1 MENKKSETVLDES
14 AYDKCSINED
24 NNFGENSRRKKTS
37 NEKLE
42 KNALFQRNSYAAS
55 DVFLRHETENIQNEI
70 ISKDDTAFSCEK
82 CNFYGKKG
90 SDYNR
95 HINSKKHKKRCGVD
109 EKESEKPKQYL
120 CDCCNKVYIKYSS
133 YWAHMQKCKDT
144 SAVSNINTPA
154 TPVATAVQTTAAVNV
169 TEHVSVNDDSK
180 NSIINRLFLEN
191 QELRNFVVEQSK
203 EHINFVVEQS
213 KEHIKNTN
221 KLVNKFVKMNK
232 MTSDSTELTNTT
244 NNNNTVNNNNNINNT
259 NNNTINGNV
268 TSNNVNINV
277 FLNDK
282 CKDAVNL
289 TEFIDNVQITNA
301 DLENNANSGFVN
313 GISKILIDNL
323 KTLSIYERPIHC
335 TDVKRET
342 MYIKDDHMWSKE
354 EDDKKLKSA
363 IQEISRKIMVQFSQW
378 REDNP
383 DYVDLD
389 SEAGMKYV
397 AITQNSVAGSK
408 RDAYY
413 GKIMK
418 SIAKETVIP
427 R

>member
-1 MENKKSETVLDES
+1 MKNKNPPKKSSTISDDNCRDIENKNFGKNNFAQKTSGETPDVLREIPDVLCEIPDVFCANDTENLENVSTNDSTNDLCCNYCDYITTKKGDYLRHMKSKRHLLKSNNQSVKLYVCEHCEKPYKIYKSYWYHTN
-14 AYDKCSINED
+14 KCS
-24 NNFGENSRRKKTS
+24 GTKAQSKTVTGV
-37 NEKLE
+37 E
-42 KNALFQRNSYAAS
+42 A
-55 DVFLRHETENIQNEI
+55 T
-70 ISKDDTAFSCEK
+70 TA
-82 CNFYGKKG
+82 
-90 SDYNR
+90 
-95 HINSKKHKKRCGVD
+95 
-109 EKESEKPKQYL
+109 
-120 CDCCNKVYIKYSS
+120 
-133 YWAHMQKCKDT
+133 
-144 SAVSNINTPA
+144 
-154 TPVATAVQTTAAVNV
+154 PVAEPVLTDTVVV
-169 TEHVSVNDDSK
+169 RDDDSK
-180 NSIINRLFLEN
+180 NNIINRLFLEN
-191 QELRNFVVEQSK
+191 QELR
-203 EHINFVVEQS
+203 NFVVEQS

-232 MTSDSTELTNTT
+232 ITSDSTELTNTT

>member
-1 MENKKSETVLDES
+1 MNVQSNRDSIPDDEV
-14 AYDKCSINED
+14 K
-24 NNFGENSRRKKTS
+24 NN
-37 NEKLE
+37 
-42 KNALFQRNSYAAS
+42 
-55 DVFLRHETENIQNEI
+55 
-70 ISKDDTAFSCEK
+70 
-82 CNFYGKKG
+82 
-90 SDYNR
+90 
-95 HINSKKHKKRCGVD
+95 
-109 EKESEKPKQYL
+109 
-120 CDCCNKVYIKYSS
+120 
-133 YWAHMQKCKDT
+133 
-144 SAVSNINTPA
+144 
-154 TPVATAVQTTAAVNV
+154 
-169 TEHVSVNDDSK
+169 
-180 NSIINRLFLEN
+180 IINRLFLEN
-191 QELRNFVVEQSK
+191 RELRNFVVEQSK

-232 MTSDSTELTNTT
+232 SGTETTELANTT
-244 NNNNTVNNNNNINNT
+244 NNNNNTVNN

-282 CKDAVNL
+282 CKEAVNL

-342 MYIKDDHMWSKE
+342 MYIKDDHTWSKK

-397 AITQNSVAGSK
+397 AITQNSVAGNK

-427 R
+427 H

>member
-1 MENKKSETVLDES
+1 MKKTNSPKKSFILSDDICTEIENKNFSKNKIAQKTSGETPDVLREIPDVLRAIPDVFCANETEKIENVATNEITNDLCCNYCDYITTKKCDYLRHMKSKRHLLKSNNQSVKLYVCEHCEKPYKVYKSYWYHTN
-14 AYDKCSINED
+14 KCSGTKIQ
-24 NNFGENSRRKKTS
+24 S
-37 NEKLE
+37 
-42 KNALFQRNSYAAS
+42 KNIVNAPA
-55 DVFLRHETENIQNEI
+55 I
-70 ISKDDTAFSCEK
+70 I
-82 CNFYGKKG
+82 
-90 SDYNR
+90 
-95 HINSKKHKKRCGVD
+95 
-109 EKESEKPKQYL
+109 
-120 CDCCNKVYIKYSS
+120 
-133 YWAHMQKCKDT
+133 
-144 SAVSNINTPA
+144 
-154 TPVATAVQTTAAVNV
+154 PVAEPLTNTVIVRD
-169 TEHVSVNDDSK
+169 DDSK
-180 NSIINRLFLEN
+180 NNIINRLFLEN
-191 QELRNFVVEQSK
+191 QELR
-203 EHINFVVEQS
+203 NFVVEQS

-232 MTSDSTELTNTT
+232 LTSDSTELTNTT

-418 SIAKETVIP
+418 YIAKETVIP

>member
-1 MENKKSETVLDES
+1 ME
-14 AYDKCSINED
+14 
-24 NNFGENSRRKKTS
+24 

-42 KNALFQRNSYAAS
+42 ALSRESSYDECCTVVDDNFGKKIRRKKNSNEITDKNQLFQRNSYATS
-55 DVFLRHETENIQNEI
+55 DVFLRHDTENTKNEF
-70 ISKDDTAFSCEK
+70 ISKDETDFTCKK
-82 CNFYGKKG
+82 CHFFGKKY

-95 HINSKKHKKRCGVD
+95 HINSKKHKKIYSINEV
-109 EKESEKPKQYL
+109 EPEKPKQYS
-120 CDCCNKVYIKYSS
+120 CDYCNKIYIKYSS
-133 YWAHMQKCKDT
+133 YWAHMQKCKDIT
-144 SAVSNINTPA
+144 DISAVNEETI
-154 TPVATAVQTTAAVNV
+154 PVANLVQSAPTNII
-169 TEHVSVNDDSK
+169 EHIDVNDEVK
-180 NSIINRLFLEN
+180 NNIINRLFLEN
-191 QELRNFVVEQSK
+191 RELRNFVVEQSK
-203 EHINFVVEQS
+203 DHINFVVEQS

-232 MTSDSTELTNTT
+232 TGTETTELANTT
-244 NNNNTVNNNNNINNT
+244 NNNNNTVNN

-282 CKDAVNL
+282 CKEAVNL

-342 MYIKDDHMWSKE
+342 MYIKDDHTWSKK

-383 DYVDLD
+383 DYIDLD

-397 AITQNSVAGSK
+397 AITQNSVAGNK

-427 R
+427 H

>member
-1 MENKKSETVLDES
+1 MKIKILPKVKPQTD
-14 AYDKCSINED
+14 DDICSNELQTNYEKIKERKNISDVKTD
-24 NNFGENSRRKKTS
+24 NNRFFQRKK
-37 NEKLE
+37 N
-42 KNALFQRNSYAAS
+42 AAS
-55 DVFLRHETENIQNEI
+55 DVFYTADCENSNNDKKI
-70 ISKDDTAFSCEK
+70 KDTPVITCDICD
-82 CNFYGKKG
+82 FYGKKQ

-95 HINSKKHKKRCGVD
+95 HINSKKHKQKCGIEPRHLKNHECD
-109 EKESEKPKQYL
+109 YCKKEY
-120 CDCCNKVYIKYSS
+120 VKYSS
-133 YWAHMQKCKDT
+133 YWSHIQKCKEFPHASMVDECET
-144 SAVSNINTPA
+144 SPVHTIPLNTVEQTPIMPIND
-154 TPVATAVQTTAAVNV
+154 
-169 TEHVSVNDDSK
+169 EFK
-180 NSIINRLFLEN
+180 NNIINKLFLEN
-191 QELRNFVVEQSK
+191 RELRNFVVEQSK
-203 EHINFVVEQS
+203 EHTKTTKKIIN
-213 KEHIKNTN
+213 KI
-221 KLVNKFVKMNK
+221 VNMNK
-232 MTSDSTELTNTT
+232 NNSVSNELVTHN
-244 NNNNTVNNNNNINNT
+244 NNNNNINNT

-268 TSNNVNINV
+268 TSNNVNINL

-323 KTLSIYERPIHC
+323 KNLSIYDRPIHC

-342 MYIKDDHMWSKE
+342 MYIKEDKNWSKE
-354 EDDKKLKSA
+354 DDDKKMKNA

-427 R
+427 H